1 MHGKV
6 NCAYTNRCTI
16 QFAIRRSWIQHWK
29 FRIKVHI
36 SNRYAIICLFFFWIV
51 SNTRPT
57 WINLLC
63 TFLVKTRSPLFWCRH
78 PLFNWFIS
86 SVFVV
91 GNVLI
96 ITGLLGQ
103 LLSIRGSNRLT
114 TILGSLRSI
123 IIDQRVSDMP
133 LDLQRGLIFIL
144 FVACVHI
151 VLVLIQADGP
161 MASLIILYY
170 NWAGHGWPSALVNN
184 VTGKIFVEL
193 CQQLLL
199 YNYHRGWLIIW
210 FFSPGAISRTH
221 GDSSPEGIVMVEE
234 EKKFIYLPSNL
245 VFGVFWTN
253 FVLLKKILGFLAPI
267 FF

>member
-1 MHGKV
+1 M
-6 NCAYTNRCTI
+6 
-16 QFAIRRSWIQHWK
+16 
-29 FRIKVHI
+29 
-36 SNRYAIICLFFFWIV
+36 
-51 SNTRPT
+51 
-57 WINLLC
+57 
-63 TFLVKTRSPLFWCRH
+63 
-78 PLFNWFIS
+78 
-86 SVFVV
+86 FVV

-170 NWAGHGWPSALVNN
+170 N
-184 VTGKIFVEL
+184 
-193 CQQLLL
+193 
-199 YNYHRGWLIIW
+199 
-210 FFSPGAISRTH
+210 
-221 GDSSPEGIVMVEE
+221 
-234 EKKFIYLPSNL
+234 
-245 VFGVFWTN
+245 
-253 FVLLKKILGFLAPI
+253 
-267 FF
+267 